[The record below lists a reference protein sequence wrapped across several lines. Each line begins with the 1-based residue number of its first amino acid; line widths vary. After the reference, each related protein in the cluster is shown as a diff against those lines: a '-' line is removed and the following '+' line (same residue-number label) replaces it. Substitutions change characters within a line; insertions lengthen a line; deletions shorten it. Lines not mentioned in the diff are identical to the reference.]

1 MHFLI
6 DAHNGIAIYD
16 QIARQLKFAIARD
29 VIQSGEM
36 VPSVRELSK
45 QLAVNPNTVARA
57 YRDLQNDGVLSPIR
71 GTGLQITADAKLI
84 CQSDREALIHERM
97 RSVLQEAYQSGLSS
111 SAIQDSV
118 NQLIHE
124 LSHQSGDHA

>member
-16 QIARQLKFAIARD
+16 QIARQLKFAVARD
-29 VIQSGEM
+29 VIQGGEM

-71 GTGLQITADAKLI
+71 GTGLQITAEAKSI
-84 CQSDREALIHERM
+84 CQSDREFLIHDRL
-97 RSVLQEAYQSGLSS
+97 RSVLREAYQSGLST
-111 SAIQDSV
+111 SAIQETV
-118 NQLIHE
+118 HQLIQE
-124 LSHQSGDHA
+124 LSQHEGDRA

>member
-1 MHFLI
+1 MHLLI

-45 QLAVNPNTVARA
+45 KLAVNPNTVARA
-57 YRDLQNDGVLSPIR
+57 YRDLQNEGILSPIR
-71 GTGLQITADAKLI
+71 GTGLQITAEAKSI
-84 CQSDREALIHERM
+84 CQSDRETLIRERL
-97 RSVLQEAYQSGLSS
+97 RSVLQEAYQSGLSTA
-111 SAIQDSV
+111 AIQESV
-118 NQLIHE
+118 NQLTQE
-124 LSHQSGDHA
+124 LSQNEGDHA

>member
-29 VIQSGEM
+29 VIQGGEM

-71 GTGLQITADAKLI
+71 GTGLQITADAKSI
-84 CQSDREALIHERM
+84 CRADREALIRERL
-97 RSVLQEAYQSGLSS
+97 RSVLQEAYQSGLSA
-111 SAIQDSV
+111 SAIQDTV
-118 NQLIHE
+118 NQLVHE
-124 LSHQSGDHA
+124 FSQPEGDHA

>member
-45 QLAVNPNTVARA
+45 KLAVNPNTVARA

-71 GTGLQITADAKLI
+71 GTGLQITADAKSI
-84 CQSDREALIHERM
+84 CQTDRESLIRERL
-97 RSVLQEAYQSGLSS
+97 RSVLQEAYQSGLST
-111 SAIQDSV
+111 SAIQNTV
-118 NQLIHE
+118 NQLIQE
-124 LSHQSGDHA
+124 LSQREGDNA

>member
-29 VIQSGEM
+29 VIQGGEM

-45 QLAVNPNTVARA
+45 RLAVNPNTVARA

-71 GTGLQITADAKLI
+71 GTGLQITADAKSI
-84 CQSDREALIHERM
+84 CQSDREALIRERL
-97 RSVLQEAYQSGLSS
+97 RSVLQEAYQSGLSTS
-111 SAIQDSV
+111 VIQDSV
-118 NQLIHE
+118 NQLVHE
-124 LSHQSGDHA
+124 LSQTEGDHE

>member
-45 QLAVNPNTVARA
+45 KLAVNPNTVARA

-71 GTGLQITADAKLI
+71 GTGLQITADAKSI
-84 CQSDREALIHERM
+84 CRTDRESLIQERL
-97 RSVLQEAYQSGLSS
+97 RSVLQEAYQSGLST
-111 SAIQDSV
+111 SAIRESV
-118 NQLIHE
+118 NQLVQE
-124 LSHQSGDHA
+124 LSQQQGDQA